1 MRRWRCTVEWV
12 SRLIALDTLR
22 VRFNK
27 KTWYCLTLFTPWYSH
42 DFHLICLLFTTRQ
55 MHSRKFKF
63 IDNFAL
69 VVDCLRLFLQKAP
82 IYISSRVESNTWDR
96 SRVINIFFFS
106 FFPLKLFH
114 TLFQHQ
120 KVLFSCFFRKNN
132 MRKRLETGR
141 KIKQKLN
148 SNVGRTNSTREW
160 TSVGCRKLC
169 IVKIEIFIYEFRPM
183 LYPFLYS
190 SHSTQLLLVLFMM
203 SKYINFRHPACLKNI
218 KATQK

>member
-1 MRRWRCTVEWV
+1 MFDIVHSLIFPWLPFNMFIIYDQTNAFEKIQIYRQFCSRCRLLATIFTKSSHLYFITCRKQHMRQVQGYKY
-12 SRLIALDTLR
+12 I
-22 VRFNK
+22 F
-27 KTWYCLTLFTPWYSH
+27 
-42 DFHLICLLFTTRQ
+42 LL
-55 MHSRKFKF
+55 
-63 IDNFAL
+63 
-69 VVDCLRLFLQKAP
+69 
-82 IYISSRVESNTWDR
+82 
-96 SRVINIFFFS
+96 

-120 KVLFSCFFRKNN
+120 KVLFSCFFFRKNN

-203 SKYINFRHPACLKNI
+203 SKYINFRHPVCLKNI